1 MDKAKETKEAKDR
14 EMTQLLQSC
23 RKHRRRGIV
32 SQEGHNVQ
40 YCQDCNKIFYDKEI

>member
-1 MDKAKETKEAKDR
+1 MEKAKEAKDR
-14 EMTQLLQSC
+14 ETIQLIQSRC
-23 RKHRRRGIV
+23 KHRRRGIV